1 LSLKEDYCGA
11 AKTSSEQLLYKCC
24 SVQQREGTKLGLLCY
39 VLHKDHGRNLGGK
52 AKGKV
57 CTAIM
62 YENIQNYETEIN
74 ILQCILYDKCEVEI

>member
-1 LSLKEDYCGA
+1 
-11 AKTSSEQLLYKCC
+11 
-24 SVQQREGTKLGLLCY
+24 
-39 VLHKDHGRNLGGK
+39 LGGK

>member
-1 LSLKEDYCGA
+1 MGQLRYQA
-11 AKTSSEQLLYKCC
+11 SSFCDVVLFG

-39 VLHKDHGRNLGGK
+39 VLQKDHGRNLGGK

-74 ILQCILYDKCEVEI
+74 ILLLQCILYDKCEVEI

>member
-1 LSLKEDYCGA
+1 V
-11 AKTSSEQLLYKCC
+11 LY
-24 SVQQREGTKLGLLCY
+24 
-39 VLHKDHGRNLGGK
+39 KDHGRNLGGK

-57 CTAIM
+57 RTAIM

>member
-1 LSLKEDYCGA
+1 MMLF
-11 AKTSSEQLLYKCC
+11 C
-24 SVQQREGTKLGLLCY
+24 STTRRHKLGLLCY

-62 YENIQNYETEIN
+62 YEYIQNYETEIN

>member
-1 LSLKEDYCGA
+1 M
-11 AKTSSEQLLYKCC
+11 
-24 SVQQREGTKLGLLCY
+24 GLLCY

-62 YENIQNYETEIN
+62 YENIQNYETKIN